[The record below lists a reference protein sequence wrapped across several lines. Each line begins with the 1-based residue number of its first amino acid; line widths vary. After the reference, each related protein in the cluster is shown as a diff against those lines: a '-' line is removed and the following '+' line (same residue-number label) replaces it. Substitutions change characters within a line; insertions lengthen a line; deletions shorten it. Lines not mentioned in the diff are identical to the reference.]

1 MLYLLYCIMKAPVVD
16 GAPAMAGVTGKAVSF
31 ITAHGLVA
39 AISELDAVKNA
50 PPVAELVV
58 YGRVIEE
65 LFRMQAVVPMRY
77 GCVLDG
83 MPAVSRLL
91 EEKKREYG
99 ELLDELDGHVEMGIR
114 ILLPEQMVKPR
125 PEVPPA
131 DGCGYLAMRKA
142 HYSMRDQH
150 SLHHQAL
157 MERYVQ
163 AFSGLQCEHRAETA
177 TRDGAIILSLYYLVP
192 KSQVGLFREIFQ
204 RAVEQEGSKTLI
216 SGPWPPYNFAAPE
229 IAPEV

>member
-114 ILLPEQMVKPR
+114 ILLPEQMVKP
-125 PEVPPA
+125 
-131 DGCGYLAMRKA
+131 
-142 HYSMRDQH
+142 
-150 SLHHQAL
+150 
-157 MERYVQ
+157 
-163 AFSGLQCEHRAETA
+163 
-177 TRDGAIILSLYYLVP
+177 LSL
-192 KSQVGLFREIFQ
+192 IH
-204 RAVEQEGSKTLI
+204 I
-216 SGPWPPYNFAAPE
+216 
-229 IAPEV
+229 